1 MPIKTIVSYS
11 AMSVQNLESLV
22 KRLETVTAR
31 LEAVSTTT
39 KPALAPKPG
48 STSSGSAPS
57 AASSAP
63 PPSVLQYDDAV
74 EGSLKNFFALSE
86 KIGGDL
92 GSIAPKVRQVF
103 DHLRNYIWFAAG
115 TSEPSVE
122 VIKSKLQPLQ
132 QLIEEIG
139 SFKDSKR
146 NTDHFNH
153 LSSVSEG
160 LPAVFWVS
168 VKPTPAPFVKEA
180 FEASMFYVNRVRKDY
195 KGKAEHEDWV
205 KAWIEIFNELQKYVR
220 QVHTT
225 GIVYN
230 SAPGSAPPSSSSS
243 SAAAAP
249 SKPSTGGPPPP
260 PPPPPADIFADVK
273 KSAAPSGDKDDRS
286 ALFAEINKG
295 SGITS
300 GLKKVTAD
308 MQTHKNPNLR
318 AANTVPA
325 KTSTAGGAKGAAAA
339 TAPAVQKPPR
349 TELENYKNWA
359 VEHHK
364 GNREIVIE
372 ITDMKQTVYIYKCE
386 NSVVQIK
393 GKVNSITVDGCKKTS
408 VAFENLLGQIE
419 VINSQSVEI
428 QTLGTLPTVSIQ
440 KTDGCQVYLSK
451 DSLDAEIVSSK
462 SSEMNILVPCGEDG
476 DFTEFAIPEQFKTT
490 FNKQKKKLDTTVS
503 DIV

>member
-1 MPIKTIVSYS
+1 
-11 AMSVQNLESLV
+11 MSVQNLESLV

-168 VKPTPAPFVKEA
+168 VVCL
-180 FEASMFYVNRVRKDY
+180 Y
-195 KGKAEHEDWV
+195 
-205 KAWIEIFNELQKYVR
+205 
-220 QVHTT
+220 
-225 GIVYN
+225 
-230 SAPGSAPPSSSSS
+230 
-243 SAAAAP
+243 
-249 SKPSTGGPPPP
+249 
-260 PPPPPADIFADVK
+260 
-273 KSAAPSGDKDDRS
+273 
-286 ALFAEINKG
+286 
-295 SGITS
+295 
-300 GLKKVTAD
+300 
-308 MQTHKNPNLR
+308 
-318 AANTVPA
+318 
-325 KTSTAGGAKGAAAA
+325 
-339 TAPAVQKPPR
+339 
-349 TELENYKNWA
+349 
-359 VEHHK
+359 
-364 GNREIVIE
+364 
-372 ITDMKQTVYIYKCE
+372 
-386 NSVVQIK
+386 
-393 GKVNSITVDGCKKTS
+393 
-408 VAFENLLGQIE
+408 
-419 VINSQSVEI
+419 
-428 QTLGTLPTVSIQ
+428 
-440 KTDGCQVYLSK
+440 
-451 DSLDAEIVSSK
+451 
-462 SSEMNILVPCGEDG
+462 
-476 DFTEFAIPEQFKTT
+476 
-490 FNKQKKKLDTTVS
+490 
-503 DIV
+503 